1 MIDLHPD
8 HLEAAYEFL
17 CRFEPFIQWKLPSA
31 HEVAFTVNATKS
43 KRGEYELRL
52 DGTHHILISI
62 NCTGLIDS
70 LIKVMAHEM
79 THLYQ
84 FQRKTNSKHY
94 HNAEFKELA
103 KEICD
108 IHGWDYRLF

>member
-17 CRFEPFIQWKLPSA
+17 CRFEPFIQWKLPPASDV
-31 HEVAFTVNATKS
+31 EFTVYS
-43 KRGEYELRL
+43 DKRKCGDYVHN
-52 DGTHHILISI
+52 GHIRISNYFI
-62 NCTGLIDS
+62 GRIFS
-70 LIKVMAHEM
+70 LLQVMAHEM

>member
-17 CRFEPFIQWKLPSA
+17 TRFEPFRSWNLPPA
-31 HEVAFTVNATKS
+31 EEVIFTVYGSKVKCGDYATDNGK
-43 KRGEYELRL
+43 
-52 DGTHHILISI
+52 HHIRISDFYI
-62 NCTGLIDS
+62 ARLAS
-70 LIKVMAHEM
+70 LLVVMAHEM

-84 FQRKTNSKHY
+84 YQRKTNSKHY

-108 IHGWDYRLF
+108 IHGWDEKLF